1 MHRRLERA
9 KAPAITTGSSEEIK
23 AHAVDWRRDLTGWV
37 QAGARSD
44 PEKPEA
50 VRNIALLSVSSKAK
64 TTENLKKLKKGQGNS
79 DFFFPRM
86 IIPKPFDLS
95 KINS

>member
-9 KAPAITTGSSEEIK
+9 KAPAVTTGSSEEIK
-23 AHAVDWRRDLTGWV
+23 AHAVDWRRDVTGWV

-50 VRNIALLSVSSKAK
+50 MRNIALLSVSSKAK
-64 TTENLKKLKKGQGNS
+64 TTENHKEAKERARK
-79 DFFFPRM
+79 FRIFFPRM

>member
-23 AHAVDWRRDLTGWV
+23 AHAVDWRRVVTGWV

-79 DFFFPRM
+79 DFFSPG
-86 IIPKPFDLS
+86 
-95 KINS
+95 